1 MATSRKQQSSNR
13 PKSTLEAL
21 ELEAAVEPFVY
32 VTLSGEEIVFPNP
45 ADMDVEQAEDLI
57 WMFKDFQ
64 ENPQKSRV
72 IFEAWIGEENTN
84 KIFADRPTYQ
94 QVLKIT
100 QMILNHYEGA
110 MASLGESI
118 A

>member
-1 MATSRKQQSSNR
+1 MATSRIQHSTNR
-13 PKSTLEAL
+13 PKSTLESL

-32 VTLSGEEIVFPNP
+32 VTLSGEKIVFPNP
-45 ADMDVEQAEDLI
+45 ADMDVEQAENLI

-72 IFEAWIGEENTN
+72 IFEAWVGEENTN

-94 QVLKIT
+94 QMLKIT

-110 MASLGESI
+110 LASLGESI